1 MVLTNKQVGDFVNSH
16 YISVKINGDSL
27 EGKQLR
33 EKYHYPGYPTVI
45 LFNQKGE
52 EIDRIIG
59 FDGNKD
65 EYLKTFPLRR
75 DTEGRGTLQDYLN
88 RLQSEPDNFDYNYQ
102 VAQKYHERGDYGA
115 ARPYIEKFIKLDS
128 QDKFGK
134 RTEGRYLLAYGEYR
148 QRNDIQSLQNF
159 IKSTQDKDWL
169 GRAFSDIT
177 RYYARQNKPDKV
189 LETYEVALKRLPDDA
204 NLMNAYAWYIFQQK
218 IENAYA
224 HGIAVMQTAV
234 KLQPDADHIWD
245 TLGQLLFA
253 AGRTEEAIAAMQ
265 KAAELNPKEK
275 SYEENLK
282 QYLGFQ
288 KTKN

>member
-1 MVLTNKQVGDFVNSH
+1 MVLTNKQVGDFVNSR

-45 LFNQKGE
+45 LFNQHGE

-59 FDGNKD
+59 FNGNKD
-65 EYLKTFPLRR
+65 EYLKTLIAY
-75 DTEGRGTLQDYLN
+75 TEGRGTLRDYLN
-88 RLQSEPDNFDYNYQ
+88 RLQNEPNNFDNNYQ
-102 VAQKYHERGDYGA
+102 IAQKYHERGDYGA
-115 ARPYIEKFIKLDS
+115 ARPYIEKFLKLDS
-128 QDKFGK
+128 QDEFGK
-134 RTEGRYLLAYGEYR
+134 KTEGRYLLAYGEYR
-148 QRNDIQSLQNF
+148 QHSDIQPLQNF
-159 IKSTQDKDWL
+159 IKSTRDKDWL
-169 GRAFSDIT
+169 GRAFNDIT

-189 LETYEVALKRLPDDA
+189 LETYELALKRLPDDA

-224 HGIAVMQTAV
+224 RGIAVAQTAV

-265 KAAELNPKEK
+265 KAADLNPKEK
-275 SYEENLK
+275 SYEENL
-282 QYLGFQ
+282 
-288 KTKN
+288 TKYRSVLSGKSDS